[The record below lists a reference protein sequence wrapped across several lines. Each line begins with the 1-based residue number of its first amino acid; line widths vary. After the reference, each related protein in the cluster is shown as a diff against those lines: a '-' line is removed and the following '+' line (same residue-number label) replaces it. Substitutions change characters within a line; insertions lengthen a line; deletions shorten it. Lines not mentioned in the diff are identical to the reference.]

1 MMRAHTKTGNEG
13 AMSDLQLGGNTVLV
27 EFEDGIAWVTLN
39 RPEKRNAMS
48 PTLNNEMTA
57 VLDALEIDDRCRVL
71 VLTGAGDSFSAGMD
85 LKEFFRESDRL
96 KPEAWGQ
103 IARQA
108 QIWQMQRLRF
118 FPKPTIAMVNGWCFG
133 GAFNPVISCDIALAA
148 EEATFGLSEVN
159 WGIIPA
165 GNVLRS
171 IASVLRTSDGMYY
184 ALTGDTFNGIEA
196 QKMGLVRLAVPR
208 AELRDKTRE
217 IAQKMLAKNRAAVAA
232 IKNAYRKMAEMSWD
246 ASEDYLMAKLDQ
258 LRLID
263 PEKGRQQ
270 GMKQFL
276 DEKSYRP
283 GLSGYQPKE

>member
-1 MMRAHTKTGNEG
+1 MT
-13 AMSDLQLGGNTVLV
+13 DQLGGNTVLV
-27 EFEDGIAWVTLN
+27 EFEEGIAWVTLN

-48 PTLNNEMTA
+48 PTLNTEMTA
-57 VLDALEIDDRCRVL
+57 VLEALEVDERCGVL
-71 VLTGAGDSFSAGMD
+71 VLTGAGDAFSAGMD

-96 KPEAWGQ
+96 PPEAWGQ

-133 GAFNPVISCDIALAA
+133 GAFNPLVSCDIAIAA
-148 EEATFGLSEVN
+148 EDATFGLSEVN

-171 IASVLRTSDGMYY
+171 ISARMREADGLYY
-184 ALTGDTFNGIEA
+184 ALTGDTFNGTEA
-196 QKMGLVRLAVPR
+196 AQMGLVKFAVPR

-217 IAQKMLAKNRAAVAA
+217 LAKKLLSKNRAAIRA
-232 IKNAYRKMAEMSWD
+232 IKNAYRKMGEMSLE

-258 LRLID
+258 LRLTD
-263 PEKGRQQ
+263 PDKGRAQ

-276 DEKSYRP
+276 DDKTYRP
-283 GLSGYQPKE
+283 GLGAYEAKK

>member
-1 MMRAHTKTGNEG
+1 
-13 AMSDLQLGGNTVLV
+13 MSEAQLGGTTVSV
-27 EFEDGIAWVTLN
+27 EFENGIAWVTLN

-57 VLDALEIDDRCRVL
+57 VLEALEVDDRCGVL

-108 QIWQMQRLRF
+108 QIWQMERLRF
-118 FPKPTIAMVNGWCFG
+118 FPKATIAMVNGWCFG
-133 GAFNPVISCDIALAA
+133 GAFNPVISCDIAIAA

-171 IASVLRTSDGMYY
+171 IASVLRTSDGLYY

-196 QKMGLVRLAVPR
+196 QKMGLVRFAVPR
-208 AELRDKTRE
+208 AQLRDATRE
-217 IAQKMLAKNRAAVAA
+217 LAKKLLSKNRTAVAA
-232 IKNAYRKMAEMSWD
+232 IKHAYRKMSEMSWD

-258 LRLID
+258 LRLTD

-270 GMKQFL
+270 GMNQFL

-283 GLSGYQPKE
+283 GLSGYKSKG

>member
-1 MMRAHTKTGNEG
+1 
-13 AMSDLQLGGNTVLV
+13 MSEAKLGGNTVLV
-27 EFEDGIAWVTLN
+27 EFENGIAWVTLN

-48 PTLNNEMTA
+48 PTLNTEMTA
-57 VLDALEIDDRCRVL
+57 VLEALEVDERCGVL

-96 KPEAWGQ
+96 PPEAWGQ

-133 GAFNPVISCDIALAA
+133 GAFNPVISCDIAIAA
-148 EEATFGLSEVN
+148 EEASFGLSEVN
-159 WGIIPA
+159 WGIVPA

-171 IASVLRTSDGMYY
+171 ISSALRTSDGLYY

-196 QKMGLVRLAVPR
+196 AKMGLVRFAVPR
-208 AELRDKTRE
+208 AQLRDETRKL
-217 IAQKMLAKNRAAVAA
+217 AQKLLSKSRATVRA
-232 IKNAYRKMAEMSWD
+232 IKHAYRHMHEMSWD

-258 LRLID
+258 LRLMD

-270 GMKQFL
+270 GMTQFL

-283 GLSGYQPKE
+283 GLGSFKRKE

>member
-1 MMRAHTKTGNEG
+1 MT
-13 AMSDLQLGGNTVLV
+13 DQLGGNTVLV

-39 RPEKRNAMS
+39 RPEKRNAMN
-48 PTLNNEMTA
+48 PTLNNEMLA
-57 VLDALEIDDRCRVL
+57 VLDALEVDYRCGVL

-96 KPEAWGQ
+96 PPEQWNQ

-133 GAFNPVISCDIALAA
+133 GAFNPMVSCDIAVAA
-148 EEATFGLSEVN
+148 DEATFGLSEVN

-165 GNVLRS
+165 GNVLKS
-171 IASVLRTSDGMYY
+171 LASRVREADGLYY
-184 ALTGDTFNGIEA
+184 ALTGDNFDGIEA
-196 QKMGLVRLAVPR
+196 AKMGLVRFSAPR

-217 IAQKMLAKNRAAVAA
+217 LAKKLLSKNRAAVRA
-232 IKNAYRKMAEMSWD
+232 IKHAYRKVDEMSWEG
-246 ASEDYLMAKLDQ
+246 SEDYLMAKLDQ
-258 LRLID
+258 LRLTD
-263 PEKGRQQ
+263 PEKGRAQ

-276 DEKSYRP
+276 DDKTYRP
-283 GLSGYQPKE
+283 GLGGYKPKE

>member
-1 MMRAHTKTGNEG
+1 MTDKV
-13 AMSDLQLGGNTVLV
+13 GGNTVLV
-27 EFEDGIAWVTLN
+27 EFEEGIAWVSLN

-48 PTLNNEMTA
+48 PTLNKEMTE
-57 VLDALEIDDRCRVL
+57 VLEALEIDDRCGVL

-96 KPEAWGQ
+96 PPEAWGQ

-108 QIWQMQRLRF
+108 QIWQMQRLKN

-133 GAFNPVISCDIALAA
+133 GGFNPVVSCDIALAA
-148 EEATFGLSEVN
+148 NEATFGLSEVN

-171 IASVLRTSDGMYY
+171 VALKMSDTDGLYY
-184 ALTGDTFNGIEA
+184 ALTGDTFNGVEA
-196 QKMGLVRLAVPR
+196 AQMGLVKFAVPQ
-208 AELRDKTRE
+208 AELKEKTRE
-217 IAQKMLAKNRAAVAA
+217 LAKKLLSKNRAAIRA
-232 IKNAYRKMAEMSWD
+232 IKHAWRKQDEMSWD

-258 LRLID
+258 LRLTD
-263 PEKGRQQ
+263 PDKGRSQ

-276 DEKSYRP
+276 DDKTYRP
-283 GLSGYQPKE
+283 GLGAYEKKE

>member
-1 MMRAHTKTGNEG
+1 MTEN
-13 AMSDLQLGGNTVLV
+13 LGGKTVLV

-39 RPEKRNAMS
+39 RPEKRNAMN
-48 PTLNNEMTA
+48 PTLNSEMTA
-57 VLDALEIDDRCRVL
+57 ILEALEIDERCGVL

-85 LKEFFRESDRL
+85 LKEFFRESDTRP
-96 KPEAWGQ
+96 PEEWNQ

-108 QIWQMQRLRF
+108 QIWQMQRLRS

-133 GAFNPVISCDIALAA
+133 GAFNPLVSCDFAIAADD
-148 EEATFGLSEVN
+148 ATFGLSEVN

-165 GNVLRS
+165 GNVLK
-171 IASVLRTSDGMYY
+171 SVSSTMRHSDGLYY

-196 QKMGLVRLAVPR
+196 ARMGLVKFAVPR

-217 IAQKMLAKNRAAVAA
+217 LAKKMLGKNRAAARA
-232 IKNAYRKMAEMSWD
+232 IKNAYRKISEMSWD

-258 LRLID
+258 LRLTD
-263 PEKGRQQ
+263 PDKGRAK

-283 GLSGYQPKE
+283 GLGAYRHEK

>member
-1 MMRAHTKTGNEG
+1 
-13 AMSDLQLGGNTVLV
+13 MSEAQLGGNTVLV
-27 EFEDGIAWVTLN
+27 EFENGIAWVTLN

-48 PTLNNEMTA
+48 PTLNKEMIA
-57 VLDALEIDDRCRVL
+57 VLEALEIDERCGVL

-96 KPEAWGQ
+96 SPEAWGQ

-108 QIWQMQRLRF
+108 QIWQMQRLRA

-148 EEATFGLSEVN
+148 EEASFGLSEVN

-171 IASVLRTSDGMYY
+171 ISSVLRTSDGLYY

-196 QKMGLVRLAVPR
+196 AKMGLVRFAVPR
-208 AELRDKTRE
+208 AALRDKTRE
-217 IAQKMLAKNRAAVAA
+217 LATKMLSKNRAAVRA
-232 IKNAYRKMAEMSWD
+232 IKHAYRKMSEMSWD

-258 LRLID
+258 LRLTD

-270 GMKQFL
+270 GMNQFL

-283 GLSGYQPKE
+283 GLGAYQRKE